1 MLAATLAYT
10 VGAAAAEPHG
20 AALPGAVGWNG
31 TLHGGLPMPNYAPAY
46 LASGLFGVRVP
57 PGALARPGS
66 CTNCSREL
74 WNFFAPTVSTMVGGY
89 VYVEDTRQA
98 PSADPDGQHDR
109 QIGASPAPYPFET
122 EVLVTTPGG
131 VVASLQASIQGN
143 DMNGDPSEVTPLS
156 QSLDMATGELTT
168 ELRFGAKDGSWWVAL
183 TALQFIS
190 QSVPSLALQTLT
202 ITSRHPTTLPV
213 VMRPRITPT
222 GLPGTP
228 YTSTTPSDIF
238 NEGTPNMLLAMRSNS
253 GAEVAMCAATQCS
266 SGAHNIP
273 MREPPLL
280 SLLSEL
286 HSSQDGSGVVADRS
300 GGRDAAAGGRA
311 VQQHQRR
318 EHDDQLHRRRQRRLS
333 PGPRGRS
340 PPLRTLRCVPRLR
353 PPAHGEP
360 EGLGAEM
367 AESNRAEGTESVPSH
382 AHHLTCLHPSLADTQ
397 LWCRRAAG
405 GPDRDRRCCV
415 LPALIRAHV
424 VAQRPLHRRLLLR

>member
-1 MLAATLAYT
+1 MLAATLAYA

-66 CTNCSREL
+66 CANCSREL

-98 PSADPDGQHDR
+98 PSAHPDGQHDR

-131 VVASLQASIQGN
+131 VVASLQASIQGP

-273 MREPPLL
+273 MREAAKISLPSELRSSKMAAVSLLAGPGGVMPPLVAEPCN
-280 SLLSEL
+280 STSGE
-286 HSSQDGSGVVADRS
+286 STMTSYIGVVS
-300 GGRDAAAGGRA
+300 DASHPVPAAGALRSAHFGVYRGYGHLRTENRKVWA
-311 VQQHQRR
+311 QRWR
-318 EHDDQLHRRRQRRLS
+318 NRIV
-333 PGPRGRS
+333 PRG
-340 PPLRTLRCVPRLR
+340 
-353 PPAHGEP
+353 
-360 EGLGAEM
+360 
-367 AESNRAEGTESVPSH
+367 PSQCPH
-382 AHHLTCLHPSLADTQ
+382 M
-397 LWCRRAAG
+397 
-405 GPDRDRRCCV
+405 
-415 LPALIRAHV
+415 LIT
-424 VAQRPLHRRLLLR
+424 